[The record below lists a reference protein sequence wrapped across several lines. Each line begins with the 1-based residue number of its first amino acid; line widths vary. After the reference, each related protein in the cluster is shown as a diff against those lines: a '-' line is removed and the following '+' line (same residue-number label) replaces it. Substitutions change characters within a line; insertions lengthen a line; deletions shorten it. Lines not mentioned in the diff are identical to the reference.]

1 MNGSELHAEL
11 HVTAFTLADLR
22 AEQEAHLAR
31 LAAMRAR
38 LEGALLQ
45 SRAHVV
51 QRVRF
56 IEDVSGTVLVR
67 ED

>member
-1 MNGSELHAEL
+1 VNGSELHAEL

-51 QRVRF
+51 QRPRF
-56 IEDVSGTVLVR
+56 IEDMSGVVVC